1 MVDQKLDRHF
11 QKVATARDAVGY
23 DGLAAEK
30 PSFQNARPA
39 ERGVRQAGPVRC
51 RIAQRLT
58 LLNERCGAHTGRT
71 GSIEVE
77 TRFVLEPVWSW
88 PLVTLVAIALP
99 LLVLAT
105 YPPRV
110 QHLPVSTRRFLIGLR
125 LFAAALLVIAML
137 RPEIRF
143 IEREDSQTT
152 FAVLTDASR
161 SMTTPDGP
169 GGITRRQAV
178 LQRLAASSEQFEKL
192 SELTTIRYFDFDGE
206 LRAIDTAPAV
216 GNPNAETAAGE
227 QTAIGH
233 TLESL
238 EQALQGERLLGT
250 LILTDGAHRAL
261 PPVDSDPRSAATRLA
276 QVPVPLFPV
285 PFGASAVT
293 DSSLNIAVE
302 DLTVSP
308 VVSVK
313 NVVPVSAK
321 IQVEGAPD
329 QEFAVQLLVED
340 RSGRPTNED
349 GELKIPPA
357 GSGARPSVRIKATRS
372 RQTIPVDLSY
382 IPDIPGEFRIAVRVT
397 PLDGEVK
404 TTDNERQ
411 TLVTVRKGGISVAY
425 FDTARDEQLYIRQV
439 NSSQQIQ
446 LDYFWAR
453 VGDFQKLSQ
462 IEPDLFLEGRYDVY
476 IIGDVPAEAF
486 GEENLRQLSR
496 RVDEGSGL
504 LMTGGFY
511 SFGAGGYGAPP
522 HDQLEPLLP
531 VLVKSQET
539 AAAGKVD
546 ESLQIDRELQML
558 PTEAGLRHFVMRLS
572 TQDNLATWQKLPPLF
587 GAMKLQRRNAL
598 VDVLAKSDDGTP
610 LLFALSRGNSRVMA
624 FAGDTTWRWYTHHP
638 DDFRTEHQRFWRQ
651 IILWLARKELES
663 DQPVWVQVDPR
674 NFDPGSKVPIE
685 LGVRDNDGQPVTDAE
700 VKVRLTTPDGTDRDL
715 AALRS
720 GDRWLADFN
729 ETQEPG
735 IYRIA
740 VTASRDG
747 QSIPAIATTRFM
759 VDARDLELD
768 NPAADPALL
777 QDLALATGG
786 RVIAP
791 EQLDEFL
798 QELIDHDATQLEDK
812 RVTRLTLWDNWPF
825 LLVFVLSISAEWF
838 VRKRRG
844 LV

>member
-1 MVDQKLDRHF
+1 M
-11 QKVATARDAVGY
+11 
-23 DGLAAEK
+23 
-30 PSFQNARPA
+30 
-39 ERGVRQAGPVRC
+39 
-51 RIAQRLT
+51 
-58 LLNERCGAHTGRT
+58 
-71 GSIEVE
+71 E

-88 PLVTLVAIALP
+88 PLATLLAIALP

-110 QHLPVSTRRFLIGLR
+110 RHLPAGTRRFLVGLR
-125 LFAAALLVIAML
+125 LFAALLLVVAML
-137 RPEIRF
+137 RPEVRF

-152 FAVLTDASR
+152 FAVLSDASR

-169 GGITRRQAV
+169 GGITRRQTV
-178 LQRLAASSEQFEKL
+178 LQRLAASSKQFDKL
-192 SELTTIRYFDFDGE
+192 SELTTMRYFEFDSE
-206 LRAIDTAPAV
+206 LRSIDKAPTV
-216 GNPNAETAAGE
+216 GNPDDEAATGK
-227 QTAIGH
+227 QSAIGH

-238 EQALQGERLLGT
+238 ERALQGERLLGA

-261 PPVDSDPRSAATRLA
+261 PPNDADPRSAATRLA

-285 PFGASAVT
+285 PFGASAIT
-293 DSSLNIAVE
+293 DSALNIAVE

-321 IQVEGAPD
+321 IQVDGAPD
-329 QEFAVQLLVED
+329 QQFAVQLLVED
-340 RSGRPTNED
+340 RSGRPADQD
-349 GELKIPPA
+349 GELKVPSA
-357 GSGARPSVRIKATRS
+357 GNGARPSVRIKATRS

-382 IPDIPGEFRIAVRVT
+382 IPEIPGEFRIAVRVV

-411 TLVTVRKGGISVAY
+411 TLVSVRKGGISVAY

-439 NSSQQIQ
+439 NASQQIQ

-453 VGDFQKLSQ
+453 VGEFQNLSQ
-462 IEPDLFLEGRYDVY
+462 IEPDLFLKGRYDVY
-476 IIGDVPAEAF
+476 IIGDVPADAF
-486 GEENLRQLSR
+486 GADNLRQLSR

-511 SFGAGGYGAPP
+511 SFGAGGYGSSP

-531 VLVKSQET
+531 VLVKSQDA
-539 AAAGKVD
+539 AAAGKID
-546 ESLQIDRELQML
+546 ESLQIERELQML
-558 PTEAGLRHFVMRLS
+558 PTEAGQRHFVMRLS

-610 LLFALSRGNSRVMA
+610 LLFALSRGSSRVMA
-624 FAGDTTWRWYTHHP
+624 FAGDTTWRWYTNHP
-638 DDFRTEHQRFWRQ
+638 DDFRAEHQRFWRQ

-663 DQPVWVQVDPR
+663 EQPVWVQVDPR
-674 NFDPGSKVPIE
+674 NFDPGSQVPIE

-700 VKVRLTTPDGTDRDL
+700 VKVRLTAPDGTERDL

-720 GDRWLADFN
+720 GDRWLADFG

-740 VTASRDG
+740 VTATRDG
-747 QSIPAIATTRFM
+747 QAVPGMATTRFM
-759 VDARDLELD
+759 VDSRDLELD

-798 QELIDHDATQLEDK
+798 QELIDRDATQLEDK

-825 LLVFVLSISAEWF
+825 LLVFVLAISAEWF

>member
-1 MVDQKLDRHF
+1 LF
-11 QKVATARDAVGY
+11 
-23 DGLAAEK
+23 
-30 PSFQNARPA
+30 NARCCA
-39 ERGVRQAGPVRC
+39 RA
-51 RIAQRLT
+51 
-58 LLNERCGAHTGRT
+58 GRT

-88 PLVTLVAIALP
+88 PLVTLLAIALP

-110 QHLPVSTRRFLIGLR
+110 RHLPATTRRLLIGLR
-125 LFAAALLVIAML
+125 LFAAALLIVAMV

-143 IEREDSQTT
+143 IEREESQTT
-152 FAVLTDASR
+152 FAVLTDSSR

-178 LQRLAASSEQFEKL
+178 LQQLAASSEQFKRL
-192 SELTTIRYFDFDGE
+192 NDLTTIRYFDFDSE
-206 LRAIDTAPAV
+206 LRSLDEAPAV
-216 GNPNAETAAGE
+216 GSPAAEAAAGE
-227 QTAIGH
+227 QSAIGH
-233 TLESL
+233 SLESL
-238 EQALQGERLLGT
+238 ERTLQGERPIGALL
-250 LILTDGAHRAL
+250 LSDGAHRAL
-261 PPVDSDPRSAATRLA
+261 APIDSDPRSVATRLA

-285 PFGASAVT
+285 PFGASAVS
-293 DSSLNIAVE
+293 DSALNIAVE

-308 VVSVK
+308 IVSVK

-321 IQVEGAPD
+321 IQVDGAPD
-329 QEFAVQLLVED
+329 QAFAVQLLVED
-340 RSGRPTNED
+340 RSGRPANQD
-349 GELKIPPA
+349 GELKVPSA
-357 GSGARPSVRIKATRS
+357 GNGARPSVRIQPTQGQR
-372 RQTIPVDLSY
+372 TIPVDLSY
-382 IPDIPGEFRIAVRVT
+382 IPEVAGEFRIAVRVV
-397 PLDGEVK
+397 PLDGEIK

-411 TLVTVRKGGISVAY
+411 TLVTVRKGGINVAY
-425 FDTARDEQLYIRQV
+425 FDTARDEQLYIRQI
-439 NSSQQIQ
+439 NASQQIQ

-453 VGDFQKLSQ
+453 VGDFKTLSQ
-462 IEPDLFLEGRYDVY
+462 IHPDLFLKDRYDVY
-476 IIGDVPAEAF
+476 IVGDVPAEAF
-486 GEENLRQLSR
+486 GTENLRQLSR
-496 RVDEGSGL
+496 RVDEGAGL

-511 SFGAGGYGAPP
+511 SFGGGYGTPP

-531 VLVKSQET
+531 VLVNPQEA
-539 AAAGKVD
+539 AAAGKID
-546 ESLQIDRELQML
+546 ERLQIDRELQML

-624 FAGDTTWRWYTHHP
+624 FAGDTTWRWYTHYP
-638 DDFRTEHQRFWRQ
+638 GDFRAEHQRFWRQ
-651 IILWLARKELES
+651 VILWLARKELES
-663 DQPVWVQVDPR
+663 DQPVWVRVDPR
-674 NFDPGSKVPIE
+674 NFDPGSPVPIE
-685 LGVRDNDGQPVTDAE
+685 LGVRDNDGQPVTDAT
-700 VKVRLTTPDGTDRDL
+700 VDVRLTMPDGEERKL

-720 GDRWLADFN
+720 GDRWLAEFG

-735 IYRIA
+735 IYRITVDA
-740 VTASRDG
+740 TQDG
-747 QSIPAIATTRFM
+747 QAIPGRATTRFM

-777 QDLALATGG
+777 EELALATGG

-791 EQLDEFL
+791 EQLDDFL
-798 QELIDHDATQLEDK
+798 QEVIDRDATQLEDK

-825 LLVFVLSISAEWF
+825 LLAFVLAISTEWF